1 MNWVNSRNDFGHD
14 DGTINIVMAI
24 IIIIIIITDVIACD
38 CLDIGGTPLTS
49 TASVDISGDAVDQT
63 TWVELR
69 KQLNELLHTKIKDQT
84 SSIQNSS
91 STTSEIADV
100 AVTSVNSVQCVSVS
114 QPFTT
119 SHIR

>member
-1 MNWVNSRNDFGHD
+1 MNRVNSRNDFGHD
-14 DGTINIVMAI
+14 DGTINIVMAV
-24 IIIIIIITDVIACD
+24 IIIIITDVIACD

-63 TWVELR
+63 TRVELR
-69 KQLNELLHTKIKDQT
+69 KQLNELLHAKIKDQT